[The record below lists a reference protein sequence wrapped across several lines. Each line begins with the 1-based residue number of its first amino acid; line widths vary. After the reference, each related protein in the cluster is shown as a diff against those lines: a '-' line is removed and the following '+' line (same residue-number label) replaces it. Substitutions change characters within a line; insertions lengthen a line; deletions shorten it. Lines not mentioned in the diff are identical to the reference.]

1 MAGDVRQVIV
11 CSCEDTMPLDGGAFA
26 RGCKGSNVA
35 TARHLCRTQLDLF
48 RRLARL
54 DGEIT
59 VGCTQEAPLFR
70 QVAEDEQLPARL
82 SFVNLRENAGWSRE
96 ADKTGPK
103 MAALIAAAAVP
114 LPAIVP
120 VTLESRGVTLIYGRD
135 ETAIEAGRRL
145 QDRLDITVILDGT
158 TDIAPPRRVEFPI
171 RRGKIR
177 SATGRLGAFELTLD
191 AVAEPRASSRA
202 ALVFGPPRNGLTS
215 RADIVI
221 DLTGG
226 TSLFPA
232 PELREG
238 YLRADPGSR
247 GDVERV
253 LFDAADLVGT
263 FDKPRYI
270 DFDAALC
277 AHQRSQRIGCTRCL
291 ELCPAGAITPA
302 GDSVAIDDG
311 LCAGCGAC
319 AAVCPT
325 GAASYAL
332 PDAAGLVAKLRA
344 LLLTYREAGG
354 HDPVVLFHDAE
365 HGEALIDA
373 LARFGDGLP
382 ANVLPL
388 QVNEITQIGIEALAA
403 ALAYG
408 AAGLRILQR
417 TKPRHDDAGLQRT
430 AALASA
436 LARGL
441 GYGVETCA
449 VIACDDPD
457 ALANALAAP
466 LATTAAPMPA
476 SFIAAGGKREV
487 MNFALREMH
496 RVAPAPVPVVA
507 VPSGAPFGRIAV
519 DTGGCTLCLAC
530 VGACPVS
537 ALGDDPDKPKLSF
550 DEQLCVQCGLCAATC
565 PEKVIRLEPR
575 LNFAAFGAPAV
586 VIKEEEPFCC
596 IACGKPFGTKSTIE
610 RVAGRLAGKHWMFS
624 GENAGRLDVLKMCE
638 TCRVGAMT
646 AQSFDP
652 YGAPERPRL
661 RTSDDYLR
669 ERDANRKRNNE
680 S

>member
-1 MAGDVRQVIV
+1 
-11 CSCEDTMPLDGGAFA
+11 MPLDGKALA
-26 RGCKGSNVA
+26 RGCKGASLA
-35 TARHLCRTQLDLF
+35 TARHLCRTQLDQF
-48 RRLARL
+48 RRLAR
-54 DGEIT
+54 GEGELV

-70 QVAEDEQLPARL
+70 QIAEDERLPARL

-96 ADKTGPK
+96 ADNAGAK

-135 ETAIEAGRRL
+135 EVAIEAGRRL
-145 QDRLDITVILDGT
+145 QDRLDITVILTGA
-158 TDIAPPRRVEFPI
+158 TDIVPPRRVEFPI

-177 SATGRLGAFELTLD
+177 TAKGRLGAFELTLD
-191 AVAEPRASSRA
+191 SVAEPRASSRA
-202 ALVFGPPRNGLTS
+202 ALAFGPPRDGLTS

-226 TSLFPA
+226 TPLFPA

-238 YLRADPGSR
+238 YLRADPSSPA
-247 GDVERV
+247 DVERV
-253 LFDAADLVGT
+253 LFDTADLVGT

-277 AHQRSQRIGCTRCL
+277 AHQRSQRTGCTRCL
-291 ELCPAGAITPA
+291 DLCPAGAITSA
-302 GDSVAIDDG
+302 GDSVAIDAE

-319 AAVCPT
+319 AAACPT

-332 PDAAGLVAKLRA
+332 PDAATLVARLRA

-354 HDPVVLFHDAE
+354 ADPIVLFHDGD
-365 HGEALIDA
+365 HGESLIDA

-388 QVNEITQIGIEALAA
+388 QINEVTQLGIEALAA
-403 ALAYG
+403 ALAHG

-417 TKPRHDDAGLQRT
+417 AKPRHDTIGLERT
-430 AALASA
+430 VALANA
-436 LARGL
+436 LAAGL
-441 GYGVETCA
+441 GYGPDACVLLG
-449 VIACDDPD
+449 CDDPD
-457 ALANALAAP
+457 ALADALAIP
-466 LATTAAPMPA
+466 HATIAARVPA
-476 SFIAAGGKREV
+476 NFAAAGGKREV

-496 RVAPAPVPVVA
+496 RVAPAPVAIVA
-507 VPSGAPFGRIAV
+507 VPQGAPFGRITV
-519 DTGGCTLCLAC
+519 DAGGCTLCLAC
-530 VGACPVS
+530 VSACPVS
-537 ALGDDPDKPKLSF
+537 ALGDDPDKPKLTF

-575 LNFAAFGAPAV
+575 LNFAAFNAPAV
-586 VIKEEEPFCC
+586 VMKEEEPFCC
-596 IACGKPFGTKSTIE
+596 ITCGKAFGTKSTID
-610 RVAGRLAGKHWMFS
+610 RVANRLAGRHWMFS
-624 GENAGRLDVLKMCE
+624 GENAKRLDVLRMCE
-638 TCRVGAMT
+638 TCRVSAMT

-661 RTSDDYLR
+661 RTSDDYFR
-669 ERDANRKRNNE
+669 ARDARRKPGE
-680 S
+680 EP